1 MPIFLIALGGAL
13 GALAR
18 YGIGQY
24 IANHLSSGRLHFA
37 TLAVNLL
44 GCFLIGLLY
53 RLSQS
58 SDLLHINLRPLVFV
72 GLLGGFTTFSTFGLE
87 MLNLLRDHGPA
98 PAVTYILA
106 SVLGGL
112 ALTYLGYIL
121 ANSFAPPIAG

>member
-24 IANHLSSGRLHFA
+24 MANHLSSGRLHFA

-58 SDLLHINLRPLVFV
+58 SDLLNL
-72 GLLGGFTTFSTFGLE
+72 T
-87 MLNLLRDHGPA
+87 
-98 PAVTYILA
+98 
-106 SVLGGL
+106 
-112 ALTYLGYIL
+112 
-121 ANSFAPPIAG
+121 PPDLSPPP